1 MKTRYSV
8 GMALLAGI
16 AIGAVAVEGLRAQA
30 KPPVYFI
37 AEIQTSNIDAYL
49 KDYAPLAQKT
59 IKDAG
64 GRIVA
69 GGPPK
74 AVEGDPP
81 KTRVVVQVWDSEEK
95 MLAWR
100 NSAEYKKAREIGDK
114 LAKFTSFIVPGAPQ

>member
-30 KPPVYFI
+30 KPPVYYI

-59 IKDAG
+59 IRDHG
-64 GRIVA
+64 GKILG
-69 GGPPK
+69 GGPAK
-74 AVEGDPP
+74 SIEGDPP
-81 KTRVVVQVWDSEEK
+81 KTRVVVQV
-95 MLAWR
+95 
-100 NSAEYKKAREIGDK
+100 
-114 LAKFTSFIVPGAPQ
+114 